1 MSEAPAPRPVA
12 LITGASA
19 GIGAALAR
27 LFAENGHQLV
37 LVARREQRL
46 TQLADTIAASGRA
59 RPHVAL
65 DLTRTD
71 AAAQITVE
79 LAQLRDKGVFATKAC
94 WMKKNASSM
103 RRS

>member
-1 MSEAPAPRPVA
+1 MSEAPAPGRA
-12 LITGASA
+12 DHRRLGRHRRR
-19 GIGAALAR
+19 IGACLCRERSRA
-27 LFAENGHQLV
+27 
-37 LVARREQRL
+37 VARREQRL

>member
-27 LFAENGHQLV
+27 VFAENGHELV

-46 TQLADTIAASGRA
+46 TQLAANHAVTLVTRLVPRSLLAKA
-59 RPHVAL
+59 VAL
-65 DLTRTD
+65 S
-71 AAAQITVE
+71 Q
-79 LAQLRDKGVFATKAC
+79 
-94 WMKKNASSM
+94 
-103 RRS
+103 RSGAKPSTGS